1 MIYNMA
7 GGKKLPELSN
17 PATAA
22 DLLEGKQL
30 IDADGNIVTG
40 TIPSNNG
47 QTITPGRIDKYVNSG
62 QYLAGDIVIE
72 GDSNLYDTNI
82 KSGVTLFGVTGR
94 YSGPADECVL
104 LNSYSIG
111 TDFIFSQNDNEWQL
125 KMNNIT
131 DLDPTTVTHLS
142 YSVYVMNTYSSDDYL
157 VLSGA
162 AYERYGSLWVFEG
175 YSYYKGG
182 GSDYSKI
189 ISVDEESLTVYAP
202 SFNPIP
208 SIYTENAWLMANIF
222 WLHD

>member
-7 GGKKLPELSN
+7 GGKKLPELTN

-30 IDADGNIVTG
+30 IDADGNVITG
-40 TIPSNNG
+40 TIESLG
-47 QTITPGRIDKYVNSG
+47 ELTITPGRYDKYVDPG
-62 QYLAGDIVIE
+62 QYLSGGLTVE
-72 GDSNLYDTNI
+72 GDSNLIGTNI

-94 YSGPADECVL
+94 YGGPADECVQ

-111 TDFIFSQNDNEWQL
+111 TDFIFSQNNDKWQL

-131 DLDPTTVTHLS
+131 KLDPTTVSHLS

-182 GSDYSKI
+182 GSNHSEI

-202 SFNPIP
+202 SMNPTP
-208 SIYTENAWLMANIF
+208 SIYTENAWLMATIF